1 MVTMVKM
8 ISIFLP
14 AYFIGDFS
22 PAYLCAKLFGKL
34 DIRQHGS
41 GNAGTTNVIRVM
53 GWRYGAGV
61 FVLDIFKGLLA
72 AWLGNLW
79 GGQIGIVASGFGVVL
94 GHDFPL
100 LLRFKG
106 GKGIAATLG
115 VSLFIFPLAT
125 VGGAIFFVLIV
136 LVTKMVS
143 VGSLSFVALMLGYTV
158 FTRQSLEVVL
168 LALGLVSLAFLQHR
182 ENIQRILHGEENK
195 LSLGKK

>member
-1 MVTMVKM
+1 MVK
-8 ISIFLP
+8 IIGSIIP

-22 PAYLCAKLFGKL
+22 PAYLCARLFGKL

-72 AWLGNLW
+72 VWLGNLW

-100 LLRFKG
+100 LLGFKG

-115 VSLFIFPLAT
+115 IFLFVFPLAT
-125 VGGAIFFVLIV
+125 LGGAVFFVLIV

-143 VGSLSFVALMLGYTV
+143 VGSLSFVVLMLGYTV
-158 FTRQSLEVVL
+158 FTQQSLAVIL
-168 LALGLVSLAFLQHR
+168 LALGLVLLAFLQHR
-182 ENIQRILHGEENK
+182 GNIQRILQGEENK

>member
-1 MVTMVKM
+1 MVTMVK
-8 ISIFLP
+8 IIGSVIP

-22 PAYLCAKLFGKL
+22 PAYLCAKLFGKF
-34 DIRQHGS
+34 DIRQKGS

-72 AWLGNLW
+72 VWLGNLW
-79 GGQIGIVASGFGVVL
+79 GGQIGVVASSFGVVL

-100 LLRFKG
+100 LLGFKG

-115 VSLFIFPLAT
+115 VSLFMFPLAT
-125 VGGAIFFVLIV
+125 LGGVIFFILTVLI
-136 LVTKMVS
+136 TKMVS
-143 VGSLSFVALMLGYTV
+143 VGSLSFVVLMLSYTV
-158 FTRQSLEVVL
+158 LTRQSLEVIL
-168 LALGLVSLAFLQHR
+168 LAVGLVLLAFLQHR
-182 ENIQRILHGEENK
+182 ENIQRVLHGEENK